1 MIGRCL
7 SPGLGPDLT
16 LTSPGCL
23 ASASLRVRGSLV
35 WGHIN
40 ICWDMTHHQD
50 ISFLK
55 SKSVAHCKIHVF
67 IVSNGGR
74 LCLLQ
79 PKSGDHCDWGRRGTL
94 SPHLDTALG
103 CTHSCPPIRAQYLIQ
118 WTNQRPGPAFY
129 LIIALKWQWGIMSH
143 SGQRP
148 VIDHNQT
155 IIRHQINGQT
165 RPCPMSRPGNWCH
178 NFNI

>member
-1 MIGRCL
+1 
-7 SPGLGPDLT
+7 
-16 LTSPGCL
+16 
-23 ASASLRVRGSLV
+23 
-35 WGHIN
+35 
-40 ICWDMTHHQD
+40 MTHHQD

-103 CTHSCPPIRAQYLIQ
+103 LHPLLSTNQSPVSGAVDQLEAGGWPPISSSLSSDNGALCHTLDIGQS
-118 WTNQRPGPAFY
+118 
-129 LIIALKWQWGIMSH
+129 LII
-143 SGQRP
+143 
-148 VIDHNQT
+148 
-155 IIRHQINGQT
+155 T
-165 RPCPMSRPGNWCH
+165 RPSSDIR
-178 NFNI
+178 